1 MRHATERMLDLTN
14 SNSSLTDGLARQ
26 KFEYEQTATRLED
39 EQAQVANLHKK
50 IKDLQS
56 KSRKVPTD
64 SDLYRQ
70 ILSWNDI
77 YTSNS

>member
-56 KSRKVPTD
+56 KSEK
-64 SDLYRQ
+64 
-70 ILSWNDI
+70 ILLWYKNI
-77 YTSNS
+77 LRELNSNQLTPN